1 MPRFNTWTHL
11 GSYQW
16 EGGAVGCENVGPWV
30 GVSVGNVVGS
40 DDVGE
45 PVGVAVDGV
54 EVGMEIDGAE
64 VGKETEGLWLGSFVG
79 IVIFW

>member
-1 MPRFNTWTHL
+1 MPRFNTRTHL

-16 EGGAVGCENVGPWV
+16 EGGEVGCEDVGLRV

-40 DDVGE
+40 DIVGE
-45 PVGVAVDGV
+45 PVGVAVEGA
-54 EVGMEIDGAE
+54 EVGMEI
-64 VGKETEGLWLGSFVG
+64 EGLWLGSFVG